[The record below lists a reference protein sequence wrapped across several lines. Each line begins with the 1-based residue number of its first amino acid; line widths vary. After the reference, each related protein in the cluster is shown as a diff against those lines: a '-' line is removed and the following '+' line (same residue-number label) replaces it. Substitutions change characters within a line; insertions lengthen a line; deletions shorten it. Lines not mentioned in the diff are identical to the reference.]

1 MKKINRLGTA
11 MVLVLIAFLLAM
23 NGMRRRDEALASR
36 LAPEVLRFHVL
47 ANSDSAEDQA
57 LKLAVKDYLLEEIRL
72 ELASE
77 TGADSGLE
85 ENSGI
90 RADDAADSVTPLT
103 KDMVAQYIL
112 DNKSALEAEAEAFI
126 RTCDFDYPVDIRLET
141 CEFPLRTYGD
151 MTFPSGM
158 YDAVRVLIGD
168 GAGKNFWCVLY
179 PSLCYLDGAYAVVPD
194 ESKAILQAVL
204 PEDDFQALLSAR
216 RSAGIR
222 LKDSSQNGSG
232 KSAVMNTEKKEQDS
246 LLPQVSFRFKF
257 LDIWKLKTDL

>member
-1 MKKINRLGTA
+1 MKKMTRLSTA
-11 MVLVLIAFLLAM
+11 MVLLLMAFLLAM
-23 NGMRRRDEALASR
+23 NGVRRQDEVLAAR

-57 LKLAVKDYLLEEIRL
+57 LKLSVKDYLLEEIRL
-72 ELASE
+72 GLSYE
-77 TGADSGLE
+77 TV
-85 ENSGI
+85 
-90 RADDAADSVTPLT
+90 ADDAADFVAPLT

-112 DNKSALEAEAEAFI
+112 DNKSALEAKTEAFI
-126 RTCDFDYPVDIRLET
+126 RICDFDYPVDIRLET
-141 CEFPLRTYGD
+141 CEFPVRTYGD

-158 YDAVRVLIGD
+158 YDAVRVLIGE

-179 PSLCYLDGAYAVVPD
+179 PSLCYLDRAYAVVPD

-222 LKDSSQNGSG
+222 LKASIQNGAR
-232 KSAVMNTEKKEQDS
+232 KSAGLNTEKKEQDS
-246 LLPQVSFRFKF
+246 LLPRVSFRFKF
-257 LDIWKLKTDL
+257 PDI